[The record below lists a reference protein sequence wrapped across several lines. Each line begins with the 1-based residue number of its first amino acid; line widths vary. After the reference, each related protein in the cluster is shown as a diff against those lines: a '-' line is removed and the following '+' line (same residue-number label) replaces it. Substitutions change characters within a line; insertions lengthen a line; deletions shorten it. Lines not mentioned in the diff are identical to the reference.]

1 MPLHLNSFPIPLKR
15 NPMRSLN
22 ALQPL
27 ALLLLRVAFG
37 IIFISHGYPMLA
49 HRTSATQALFA
60 QHGIPGYFV
69 YISGVLELFGGGLLL
84 LGLFT
89 RGAALL
95 LAIEMVLL
103 MWKVRAP
110 HSYLAVNEYAYPL
123 VVAAGCFALATTG
136 AGLVSVDY
144 PLFESG
150 GGKSRAPRNSKP
162 NK

>member
-1 MPLHLNSFPIPLKR
+1 MK
-15 NPMRSLN
+15 SLN

-27 ALLLLRVAFG
+27 ALLLLRAAFG
-37 IIFISHGYPMLA
+37 IIFMAHGYPMLA

-103 MWKVRAP
+103 MWRVSTP

-123 VVAAGCFALATTG
+123 VVAAGCFLLATTG

-144 PLFESG
+144 PMFESG
-150 GGKSRAPRNSKP
+150 GGKARAARNAKP

>member
-1 MPLHLNSFPIPLKR
+1 
-15 NPMRSLN
+15 
-22 ALQPL
+22 
-27 ALLLLRVAFG
+27 
-37 IIFISHGYPMLA
+37 MLA

-103 MWKVRAP
+103 MWRVSTP

-123 VVAAGCFALATTG
+123 VVAAGCFLLATTG

-144 PLFESG
+144 PMFESG
-150 GGKSRAPRNSKP
+150 GGKARAARNAKQ

>member
-1 MPLHLNSFPIPLKR
+1 MK
-15 NPMRSLN
+15 SLN

-27 ALLLLRVAFG
+27 ALLLLRAAFG
-37 IIFISHGYPMLA
+37 IIFMSHGYPMLA
-49 HRTSATQALFA
+49 HRTSGAQAIFA

-84 LGLFT
+84 IGLFT

-103 MWKVRAP
+103 MWKVSTPR
-110 HSYLAVNEYAYPL
+110 SYFAVNEYAYPMVL
-123 VVAAGCFALATTG
+123 AVGCFALATLG
-136 AGLVSVDY
+136 AGLVSVDH

-150 GGKSRAPRNSKP
+150 GGKLRAPRNAKA
-162 NK
+162 NR

>member
-1 MPLHLNSFPIPLKR
+1 MK
-15 NPMRSLN
+15 SLN

-27 ALLLLRVAFG
+27 ALLLLRATFG
-37 IIFISHGYPMLA
+37 IIFMSHGYPMLA
-49 HRTSATQALFA
+49 RRTSATQELFA

-69 YISGVLELFGGGLLL
+69 YISGVIELFGGGLLL

-103 MWKVRAP
+103 MWKVYTP

-136 AGLVSVDY
+136 AGLASVDY

-150 GGKSRAPRNSKP
+150 GGKPRALRNSKP

>member
-1 MPLHLNSFPIPLKR
+1 MK
-15 NPMRSLN
+15 SLN

-27 ALLLLRVAFG
+27 ALLLMRAAFG

-49 HRTSATQALFA
+49 HRASATQALFA
-60 QHGIPGYFV
+60 QHGLPGYFV

-89 RGAALL
+89 RGAAFL
-95 LAIEMVLL
+95 LAMEMVFL
-103 MWKVRAP
+103 MWRVTAP

-123 VVAAGCFALATTG
+123 VLAVGCFALATTG

-150 GGKSRAPRNSKP
+150 AKKARAPRDANWK
-162 NK
+162 K

>member
-1 MPLHLNSFPIPLKR
+1 MK
-15 NPMRSLN
+15 SLN

-27 ALLLLRVAFG
+27 GLLLVRAAFG
-37 IIFISHGYPMLA
+37 IIFMSHGYPMLA
-49 HRTSATQALFA
+49 HRTSATQTLFA

-69 YISGVLELFGGGLLL
+69 YISGVIELFGGGLLL

-89 RGAALL
+89 RGAGLL

-103 MWKVRAP
+103 MWKVYTP
-110 HSYLAVNEYAYPL
+110 HSYFAVNEYAYPL
-123 VVAAGCFALATTG
+123 VLATGCFALATTG
-136 AGLVSVDY
+136 AGLASVDY

-150 GGKSRAPRNSKP
+150 GVKLRTPRNAKA